1 VMSAGNAF
9 EDNSGP
15 NVSTTCGN
23 RVTRIPVSCSS
34 PAVDNFK
41 QSIVPIIVG
50 ALAAD
55 GKKASYSNTA
65 SSIWVSAPGGEDG
78 KEAAFVGNSSRVEDF
93 EAAITT
99 TTNTGCAKDTRQLN
113 GLDRLGGNSLSAQCQ
128 YTATMNGT
136 SSAAPMVS
144 GVVALMLEANP
155 NLGYRDVAR
164 ILAVTAKKVDSDFA
178 GVSEP
183 LVGAARQLERG
194 WTVNAA
200 GYLFSNRYGFGAVDA
215 GASVAMARTYTSY
228 LPPVQFVQTTPFQ
241 AAGNVD
247 IGSNGK
253 FVTFQVSSSVTKVE
267 KVYSIVNIFMRD
279 TVALGLNSWGAAC
292 TQIELESPAGTK
304 SILLNAAN
312 GFTNA
317 ILDSVLLS
325 SNAFYGE
332 NPNGTWKLIAYDWCS
347 SVPVSPT
354 QFSLLKPQEFAF
366 TGH

>member
-1 VMSAGNAF
+1 MSAGNNF
-9 EDNSGP
+9 SSN
-15 NVSTTCGN
+15 NVSGACANSISLG
-23 RVTRIPVSCSS
+23 VSCSS
-34 PAVDNFK
+34 PAEASYK

-50 ALAAD
+50 ALGAD
-55 GKKASYSNTA
+55 AKKATYSN
-65 SSIWVSAPGGEDG
+65 SSPSIWITAPGGEYG
-78 KEAAFVGNSSRVEDF
+78 IEAAVAGSGLPAEFYKP
-93 EAAITT
+93 AITT
-99 TTNTGCAKDTRQLN
+99 TNSSGCGIYTASYN
-113 GLDRLGGNSLSAQCQ
+113 SLDNRGGNSQAASCQ
-128 YTATMNGT
+128 YTASMNGT

-144 GVVALMLEANP
+144 GVAALMLEANP
-155 NLGYRDVAR
+155 NLSYRDVAK
-164 ILAVTAKKVDSDFA
+164 ILAVTAKRVDPTFT
-178 GVSEP
+178 GVTAT
-183 LVGAARQLERG
+183 LVGAERRLESG
-194 WTVNAA
+194 WVMNAA
-200 GYLFSNRYGFGAVDA
+200 GRYFSSRYGFGAVDA
-215 GASVAMARTYTSY
+215 GAAVEMARTYASY

-279 TVALGLNSWGAAC
+279 TVALGLTSNGATC

-312 GFTNA
+312 GFRNA